1 MELQSAQHTLGVTT
15 LVLLITLQTAQ
26 MELKFPQTEAA
37 SVAQVSTPQAATP
50 LVLTGTSILTTQ
62 LARTVPQNMASTVFS
77 AP

>member
-1 MELQSAQHTLGVTT
+1 MELQSAQHTLGLTT
-15 LVLLITLQTAQ
+15 LVSLITLQTAQ
-26 MELKFPQTEAA
+26 MELKFPQVEAV
-37 SVAQVSTPQAATP
+37 SHAQVSTLRFATP